1 MPKQLL
7 KALTMLTLVVGL
19 ALAAGVVS
27 ANGQTS
33 TMVTAD
39 IPFDF
44 VVADKTL
51 PAGKYSV
58 RSLTQDGNILKIGS
72 RDGKSSALRLS
83 DSIPERRA
91 KRTARMVFHR
101 YGQKYFLA
109 QIWSGDDYGRE
120 LRQCKTERVLR
131 HELASNASKS
141 DSVDGSYQVVEVV
154 ALVR

>member
-1 MPKQLL
+1 MPKQIL
-7 KALTMLTLVVGL
+7 KTLTMLTLVVGF

-58 RSLTQDGNILKIGS
+58 RSATQAGDILKIGS
-72 RDGKSSALRLS
+72 RDGTSSAMRFS
-83 DSIPERRA
+83 DSIPE
-91 KRTARMVFHR
+91 KRKNPTARLVFHR

-109 QIWSGDDYGRE
+109 QVWSGDDYGRE
-120 LRQCKTERVLR
+120 LRRCKTERVLQ
-131 HELASNASKS
+131 HELASNTS
-141 DSVDGSYQVVEVV
+141 SYQIVEVV